1 MSAFDELL
9 DLLLPTKCALCGRL
23 GAPICQGCV
32 PNLPH
37 DSRKVLRGGLTG
49 LVAADFG
56 PIEQKLIHAFKEE
69 GQTALSKY
77 LAQPLASL
85 LQEISKGYDGALLV
99 PVPSSRQ
106 NYKKRGYRPT
116 VILARELNRLAKRP
130 CTLSNTL
137 YFSRQVADQS
147 TLDSSGRKANLA
159 AAMHSKPLSSEPPV
173 ILFDDV
179 ITTGS
184 TILEAARATTVAG
197 GKVIGFLAFAETILK
212 TGSKN

>member
-1 MSAFDELL
+1 VS
-9 DLLLPTKCALCGRL
+9 
-23 GAPICQGCV
+23 
-32 PNLPH
+32 NLPH
-37 DSRKVLRGGLTG
+37 DLRKVLRGGLTG

-56 PIEQKLIHAFKEE
+56 PIEQKLIHAFKED

-85 LQEISKGYDGALLV
+85 LLEISKGYGGALLV

-116 VILARELNRLAKRP
+116 VILGRAVNRLAKQP
-130 CTLSNTL
+130 CLLSNTL
-137 YFSRQVADQS
+137 YFTRQVVDQS
-147 TLDSSGRKANLA
+147 TLDSSARKANLDS
-159 AAMHSKPLSSEPPV
+159 AMYSKPLSSGCPV

-184 TILEAARATTVAG
+184 TILEAARAITVSG